1 MHFRITFDTPPNEFL
16 CSLRTKGARRRP
28 ELRYGIGREGSS
40 YSNLFQRNHLRQGLH
55 QGTVG
60 QIPSLLRTIQVFF
73 LKVSAK
79 LCTTI
84 TFHVKDMEIGHDFLH
99 PSSKTNPL
107 NQKVTRTRSI
117 VS

>member
-1 MHFRITFDTPPNEFL
+1 MHFRITFDTSPYEFL

-40 YSNLFQRNHLRQGLH
+40 YSILIQRNHLRQGLH

-73 LKVSAK
+73 
-79 LCTTI
+79 
-84 TFHVKDMEIGHDFLH
+84 FEGE
-99 PSSKTNPL
+99 
-107 NQKVTRTRSI
+107 R
-117 VS
+117 